1 MADIQP
7 RDRPFRGVFANLLGV
22 IAALCRHAL
31 PDIICDDLDWP
42 TLTLVSGS
50 YVDKDMEDVQR
61 DLLCQ
66 VQHAGGGESI
76 LLYLLFDQQPTSDPL
91 LRLRLFGYCC
101 SIWEADQRNEPTP
114 SKLRPIV
121 PVVFYLGS
129 GGWSHST
136 KFADLFAE
144 DARALP
150 WTPKFT
156 HGLIARAPDL
166 PNAKPLESG
175 TPDRDS
181 IIQSLVDVV
190 ENHLMQM
197 ELTWDTIEAATG
209 LSEAEFQDF
218 KTGLSGSGPQ
228 SAC

>member
-7 RDRPFRGVFANLLGV
+7 HARPFRGVFANILEV
-22 IAALCRHAL
+22 IAALCRYAL

-66 VQHAGGGESI
+66 VQHAAGGESI
-76 LLYLLFDQQPTSDPL
+76 LLYLLFDHQPTSDHW

-101 SIWEADQRNEPTP
+101 SIWEADQRREPTP
-114 SKLRPIV
+114 SKLRTIV

-136 KFADLFAE
+136 KFADLFAPV
-144 DARALP
+144 L
-150 WTPKFT
+150 
-156 HGLIARAPDL
+156 
-166 PNAKPLESG
+166 
-175 TPDRDS
+175 
-181 IIQSLVDVV
+181 SLSKD
-190 ENHLMQM
+190 
-197 ELTWDTIEAATG
+197 
-209 LSEAEFQDF
+209 
-218 KTGLSGSGPQ
+218 
-228 SAC
+228 

>member
-7 RDRPFRGVFANLLGV
+7 HDRPFRGVFANLLEV
-22 IAALCRHAL
+22 IAALCRYAL
-31 PDIICDDLDWP
+31 PDIVCDDLDWP

-66 VQHAGGGESI
+66 VQHAAGGESI
-76 LLYLLFDQQPTSDPL
+76 LLYLLFDHQPTSDIL

-101 SIWEADQRNEPTP
+101 SIWEADQRREPTP

-156 HGLIARAPDL
+156 HGLIARAPKL

-190 ENHLMQM
+190 ENHLMRM